1 MEDYDKN
8 RQGAR
13 APSVEF
19 AAELVDF
26 LEIARFLRRN
36 WLAISGS
43 AALCAIS
50 GFGISYAFPKIYR
63 AEVLVSPMSSSSG
76 SALSKI
82 AGSYG
87 VLAGLSGIDIPAA
100 DPSTAENLALLKS
113 RRFLERFIAERG
125 LLPVLFPDRWDEKS
139 KNWRSTESEP
149 SLLDGYE
156 FFQKNMVIEEDKN
169 SNLIT
174 LKVEWRD
181 GARATEWAN
190 SLIADINR
198 VTRDIA
204 IMESDQNI
212 KFLNEQLKTT
222 ERIDIQK
229 TIYSLLEAQMNKRML
244 ASTRPDYAFKVID
257 PAGVSTDNRYVK
269 PRRIAFAAVGLVLG
283 MLVGIAMNVFG
294 KTRRAVTS

>member
-1 MEDYDKN
+1 MEDRDKN
-8 RQGAR
+8 PQGAL
-13 APSVEF
+13 APSAEF
-19 AAELVDF
+19 AAELIDF
-26 LEIARFLRRN
+26 LQIARFLRRH

-43 AALCAIS
+43 AGLCAIL
-50 GFGISYAFPKIYR
+50 GFGISYAFPRIYR
-63 AEVLVSPMSSSSG
+63 AEVLVSPMSSTSG

-87 VLAGLSGIDIPAA
+87 VLAGLSGIDIPAG
-100 DPSTAENLALLKS
+100 DPSTAENLALLRS
-113 RRFLERFIAERG
+113 RRFLERFIAERQ
-125 LLPVLFPDRWDEKS
+125 LLPVLFPEDWDEKS
-139 KNWRSTESEP
+139 KSWRSKESEP

-156 FFQKNMVIEEDKN
+156 FFLRNMVVEEGKN

-204 IMESDQNI
+204 ILESDQNI
-212 KFLNEQLKTT
+212 QFLNEQLKTT

-257 PAGVSTDNRYVK
+257 PAGISTDNRYVRPK
-269 PRRIAFAAVGLVLG
+269 RLVFAAVGLVFG
-283 MLVGIAMNVFG
+283 VLVGIAMNLFG
-294 KTRRAVTS
+294 KTRRSVTS